1 MEEKMYRRENRIL
14 FSLITT
20 IIILGIYALYVY
32 NRYIDG
38 NPEIL
43 NDLKFWGKTFI
54 ILVPIMI
61 VAQIIIHI
69 IFAIINKII
78 TNEDMPTSEDEM
90 DKLIELKSLRISRW
104 VQSLIFFLAMGAI
117 TIGMHIWV
125 MFVLLISSCFI
136 SSIVES
142 IAQIYFYKRGI
153 KHG

>member
-1 MEEKMYRRENRIL
+1 MYRRENRIL

-20 IIILGIYALYVY
+20 VIILGIYALYIY
-32 NRYIDG
+32 NNYIDS

-61 VAQIIIHI
+61 VAQIILHI

>member
-20 IIILGIYALYVY
+20 VIILGIYALYVY

-104 VQSLIFFLAMGAI
+104 VQSLIFFLAMGTI

>member
-20 IIILGIYALYVY
+20 VIILGIYALYIY
-32 NRYIDG
+32 NKHIDG

-61 VAQIIIHI
+61 VAQIILHI

-136 SSIVES
+136 SSIVDS

>member
-20 IIILGIYALYVY
+20 AVILGIYTLYVY
-32 NRYIDG
+32 NKHVDG
-38 NPEIL
+38 NLEIL
-43 NDLKFWGKTFI
+43 NDLKFWGKTFL

-78 TNEDMPTSEDEM
+78 TNEDIPTSEDEM
-90 DKLIELKSLRISRW
+90 DRLIELKSLRISRW
-104 VQSLIFFLAMGAI
+104 VQSGLFFLAMGSL
-117 TIGMHIWV
+117 TLGMQIWV
-125 MFVLLISSCFI
+125 MFVLLISSCFV

-142 IAQIYFYKRGI
+142 IAQIYFYKRGVR
-153 KHG
+153 HG

>member
-20 IIILGIYALYVY
+20 VIILGIYALYIY
-32 NRYIDG
+32 NNYIDS

-61 VAQIIIHI
+61 VAQIILHI